1 MDEFLS
7 KDPIGMPRG
16 SLLRVD
22 GGAGVLVRVW
32 KGEIWLTQ
40 EGSTKDH
47 VLGAGQSFRVDPGR
61 AALAQAFRRSV
72 ISLTPPAPRTS
83 ALSAWA
89 AKLLAPLTEKARP
102 DQGGL

>member
-1 MDEFLS
+1 
-7 KDPIGMPRG
+7 MPRG
-16 SLLRVD
+16 SLLRID
-22 GGAGVLVRVW
+22 GGAGVLVHVW

-47 VLGAGQSFRVDPGR
+47 VLGAGQSFRVDRGG
-61 AALAQAFRRSV
+61 ATLAQAFRRSV
-72 ISLTPPAPRTS
+72 VSLTPPAPRMS

-89 AKLLAPLTEKARP
+89 AKLLAPLTEQARA